1 MGRLSGEPTVE
12 AVAVQGGLLWTASR
26 GSGVPFV
33 LAHGGPGRSDNL
45 ALWRRWSRTSRGLLS
60 RSGIP
65 LDPGRLRIGPM
76 LRIGSS
82 CGACVT

>member
-33 LAHGGPGRSDNL
+33 LAHGGPGLSDNL
-45 ALWRRWSRTSRGLLS
+45 APEAEMVEDVARATQPVRYPAR
-60 RSGIP
+60 
-65 LDPGRLRIGPM
+65 PGQ
-76 LRIGSS
+76 
-82 CGACVT
+82 T